1 MFKGTKNYGTMDL
14 KRDLA
19 LQQQIEAAYQVVLS
33 EEGKRNPDRA
43 LIQAKRKEMEQ
54 LRLEV
59 AENLC
64 APGLLLPAGEE
75 WGCACECVHQ
85 QG

>member
-1 MFKGTKNYGTMDL
+1 MLEHMMFKGTKNYGTTDL

-43 LIQAKRKEMEQ
+43 LIQAKRKKWNNCAWRCRKSMCPRPS
-54 LRLEV
+54 LPSWGRTG
-59 AENLC
+59 LC
-64 APGLLLPAGEE
+64 
-75 WGCACECVHQ
+75 V
-85 QG
+85 